1 MKAMRIEGDWGL
13 ENLKQVDL
21 PDPQPGP
28 GEVVIGMEAVSI
40 NPRDLILA
48 SGGYGRVGGTLPL
61 VPLCDG
67 AGKIVAIGEGV
78 EDFAVGDLV
87 CPTFSRRWMRGLA
100 NTDAYKGAHGG
111 PVDGTAQEMMLIPA
125 NAVVRA
131 PKHLS
136 AEEAATLPCAA
147 ITAWNALAEQGDVKP
162 GDKILLQG
170 TGGVS
175 LFSLL
180 FAKAMGA
187 EVYLISSSDEKLER
201 AKAMGADHLL
211 NYRDVP
217 DWHKSILKMTD
228 GKGVDHVI
236 EVGGSGTLEKS
247 TAVVRY
253 SGTVSM
259 IGVLGGA
266 SGEFGLGRVVT
277 RNLRLQGVTC
287 GSKEMF
293 ENMVRAM
300 ELHQIRPPI
309 DPAHEF
315 QLKDLPKALKS
326 LSEGKHFG
334 KIVGIV

>member
-21 PDPQPGP
+21 PDPKPGP
-28 GEVVIGMEAVSI
+28 GELVIGMQAVSI

-48 SGGYGRVGGTLPL
+48 GGGYGRVGGTLPL

-67 AGKIVAIGEGV
+67 AGKVIALGEGV
-78 EDFAVGDLV
+78 DGFATGDLV

-125 NAVVRA
+125 NAVVHA
-131 PKHLS
+131 PKHMT
-136 AEEAATLPCAA
+136 AKEAATLPCAA

-175 LFSLL
+175 LFALQ

-187 EVYLISSSDEKLER
+187 EVFLISSSDEKLER

-211 NYRDVP
+211 NYRAEP

-259 IGVLGGA
+259 IGVLSGA

-300 ELHQIRPPI
+300 ELHQIH
-309 DPAHEF
+309 PAVDAAADF

-326 LSEGKHFG
+326 LPDGKHFG

>member
-1 MKAMRIEGDWGL
+1 
-13 ENLKQVDL
+13 
-21 PDPQPGP
+21 
-28 GEVVIGMEAVSI
+28 
-40 NPRDLILA
+40 
-48 SGGYGRVGGTLPL
+48 
-61 VPLCDG
+61 
-67 AGKIVAIGEGV
+67 
-78 EDFAVGDLV
+78 
-87 CPTFSRRWMRGLA
+87 
-100 NTDAYKGAHGG
+100 
-111 PVDGTAQEMMLIPA
+111 
-125 NAVVRA
+125 
-131 PKHLS
+131 
-136 AEEAATLPCAA
+136 
-147 ITAWNALAEQGDVKP
+147 
-162 GDKILLQG
+162 
-170 TGGVS
+170 
-175 LFSLL
+175 
-180 FAKAMGA
+180 
-187 EVYLISSSDEKLER
+187 
-201 AKAMGADHLL
+201 MGADHLL
-211 NYRDVP
+211 NYREVP

-300 ELHQIRPPI
+300 ELHQIRSPI
-309 DPAHEF
+309 DPAAEF

-326 LSEGKHFG
+326 LPEGKHFG

>member
-1 MKAMRIEGDWGL
+1 MKAMRIEEDWGL

-21 PDPQPGP
+21 PDPEPGP

-48 SGGYGRVGGTLPL
+48 GGGYGRVGGTLPL

-67 AGKIVAIGEGV
+67 AGTIVAVGNGV
-78 EDFAVGDLV
+78 EGFAVGDLV

-111 PVDGTAQEMMLIPA
+111 PIDGTAQEKMLIPA
-125 NAVVRA
+125 NAVVHA

-147 ITAWNALAEQGDVKP
+147 ITAWNALAEQGDVNP

-187 EVYLISSSDEKLER
+187 EVFIISSSDEKLDR

-315 QLKDLPKALKS
+315 QLSDLPKALKS
-326 LSEGKHFG
+326 LPEGKHFG

>member
-1 MKAMRIEGDWGL
+1 
-13 ENLKQVDL
+13 
-21 PDPQPGP
+21 
-28 GEVVIGMEAVSI
+28 
-40 NPRDLILA
+40 
-48 SGGYGRVGGTLPL
+48 
-61 VPLCDG
+61 
-67 AGKIVAIGEGV
+67 
-78 EDFAVGDLV
+78 
-87 CPTFSRRWMRGLA
+87 
-100 NTDAYKGAHGG
+100 
-111 PVDGTAQEMMLIPA
+111 
-125 NAVVRA
+125 VVRA

>member
-1 MKAMRIEGDWGL
+1 MKAMRIEGEWGL
-13 ENLKQVDL
+13 ENLKRVDL
-21 PDPQPGP
+21 ADPEPGP

-48 SGGYGRVGGTLPL
+48 GGGYGRVGGSPPL
-61 VPLCDG
+61 IPLCDG
-67 AGKIVAIGEGV
+67 AGRIVAIGDGV
-78 EDFAVGDLV
+78 TDFAVGDMV
-87 CPTFSRRWMRGLA
+87 CPTYSRLWMRGLA
-100 NTDAYKGAHGG
+100 SPDAYKGAHGG
-111 PVDGTAQEMMLIPA
+111 PLDGTAQEMMLIPA

-131 PKHLS
+131 PHHMS

-162 GDKILLQG
+162 GDKVLVQG

-175 LFSLL
+175 LFALQ

-211 NYRDVP
+211 NYGDVP

-228 GKGVDHVI
+228 GKGVDHVV

-253 SGTVSM
+253 SGTISM

-293 ENMVRAM
+293 EKMVRAL
-300 ELHQIRPPI
+300 ELHQIRPAI
-309 DPAHEF
+309 DAAAEF
-315 QLKDLPKALKS
+315 QLKDLAKALKS
-326 LSEGKHFG
+326 LPEGKHFG

>member
-21 PDPQPGP
+21 PDPEPGP
-28 GEVVIGMEAVSI
+28 GEVVIGMDAVSI

-48 SGGYGRVGGTLPL
+48 GGGYGRVGGTPPL
-61 VPLCDG
+61 IPLCDG
-67 AGKIVAIGEGV
+67 AGKITAIGDGV
-78 EDFAVGDLV
+78 ENFAVGDLV
-87 CPTFSRRWMRGLA
+87 CPTYSRLWMRGLA
-100 NTDAYKGAHGG
+100 SPDAYKGAHGG
-111 PVDGTAQEMMLIPA
+111 PLDGTAQEMMLIPA
-125 NAVVRA
+125 NAVVRT
-131 PKHLS
+131 PRHMS

-162 GDKILLQG
+162 GDKVLVQG

-175 LFSLL
+175 LFALQ

-228 GKGVDHVI
+228 GKGVDHVV

-253 SGTVSM
+253 SGTISM

-293 ENMVRAM
+293 ENMVRAL
-300 ELHQIRPPI
+300 ELHQIRPAI
-309 DPAHEF
+309 DPAAEF
-315 QLKDLPKALKS
+315 QLKDLAKALKS
-326 LSEGKHFG
+326 LPEGKHFG

>member
-21 PDPQPGP
+21 ADPQPGP

-48 SGGYGRVGGTLPL
+48 SGGYGRVGGSLPL

-67 AGKIVAIGEGV
+67 AGKIVAVGDGV
-78 EDFAVGDLV
+78 TNVAVGDLV
-87 CPTFSRRWMRGLA
+87 CPTFSRYWMRGLA
-100 NTDAYKGAHGG
+100 NADAYKGAHGG
-111 PVDGTAQEMMLIPA
+111 PIDGTAQEMMLIPA
-125 NAVVRA
+125 NAVVKA
-131 PKHLS
+131 PRHLS

-162 GDKILLQG
+162 GDKVLLQG

-175 LFSLL
+175 LFALL

-187 EVYLISSSDEKLER
+187 EVYIISSSDLKLER

-211 NYRDVP
+211 NYADVP

-228 GKGVDHVI
+228 GRGVDHVI
-236 EVGGSGTLEKS
+236 EVGGSGTLDKS

-309 DPAHEF
+309 DPGAEF
-315 QLKDLPKALKS
+315 KLKDLPKALKS
-326 LSEGKHFG
+326 LPEGKHFG